1 MPPVY
6 REDPY
11 PGYNF
16 LVVVNGVS
24 EDGAAV
30 QGSFSEVSGLGVE
43 ITPIEYRN
51 GSEDITVRKLPGLK
65 KFTNITLK
73 RGITGDLGFWNWVV
87 SAMDGQVQRA
97 DGSVILLDESRQ
109 EVMRFNFRRGWPTKW
124 EGPALNSTSNEIAIE
139 MIEICHEGLEIDK

>member
-6 REDPY
+6 RDDPY

-16 LVVVNGVS
+16 LVTVNGIS
-24 EDGAAV
+24 DDGQAV

-65 KFTNITLK
+65 KFQNIVLK
-73 RGITGDLGFWNWVV
+73 RGITGDVNFWNWVR
-87 SAMDGQVQRA
+87 SAMDGQIVRA
-97 DGSVILLDESRQ
+97 DGSISLLDEDRQ
-109 EVMRFNFRRGWPTKW
+109 EVMRFNFQRGWPTRW
-124 EGPALNSTSNEIAIE
+124 EGPSLSASANEIAIE
-139 MIEICHEGLEIDK
+139 VVEICHEGLEIDV

>member
-1 MPPVY
+1 MSAVFRP
-6 REDPY
+6 DPY

-16 LVVVNGVS
+16 LVEINGVS
-24 EDGAAV
+24 DDGAAV

-65 KFTNITLK
+65 KFNNIVLK
-73 RGITGDLGFWNWVV
+73 RGITGDTGFWNWVV
-87 SAMDGQVQRA
+87 AAMDGQVQRA
-97 DGSVILLDESRQ
+97 DGSIILLDESRQ

-124 EGPALNSTSNEIAIE
+124 EGPSLNAKANEVAIE
-139 MIEICHEGLEIDK
+139 MIEICHEGLEIES